1 MSEYQLFLDDEQKKI
16 IIYYIKDKRTFKICC
31 ICFVIFWLLITL
43 FSMLPFIVS
52 GDVSFQN
59 CGEPIF
65 YIISEVIMLFYLII
79 EGFGKDFGFNC
90 DTSCIKKD
98 NYSLQHAKFA
108 RRKENSANRHP
119 YYIYDDLN
127 NLYICPVFLDYR
139 NADSEDDFLYITLG
153 NGRRYALLDN

>member
-16 IIYYIKDKRTFKICC
+16 IIDYIKDKRTFKICC

-90 DTSCIKKD
+90 DISCIEKD
-98 NYSLQHAKFA
+98 NYLLNHAKFV
-108 RRKENSANRHP
+108 RRKESSTNRHP

-127 NLYICPVFLDYR
+127 NLYICPVFLHYR